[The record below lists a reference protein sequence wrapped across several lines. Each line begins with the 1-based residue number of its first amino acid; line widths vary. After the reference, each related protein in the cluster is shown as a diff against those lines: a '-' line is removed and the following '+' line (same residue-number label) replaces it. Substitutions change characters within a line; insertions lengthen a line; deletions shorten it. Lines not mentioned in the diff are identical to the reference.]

1 MRNLK
6 LKKRCCTVVSFAL
19 IIIFSFSTFSVLG
32 QIEQD
37 PGSRYRTLK
46 IDSSVIG
53 NMQRM
58 QPGIIST
65 DNLQTA
71 KNIVVPR
78 LLGSPWNYNQIS
90 KFLKGMQLKLGTA
103 TPVVDNENIGIIT
116 SQSIPSR
123 TFVSPFTA
131 INITYGVK
139 GAPEIIE
146 VPQYIGLNS
155 NVAIRNIQID
165 YLSLGNIR
173 MMDSDYPNGVVISQF
188 PTQGMKVDPGTRI
201 DLDISQGPPAVKTVV
216 VPQLEG
222 RLWNN
227 RQIFDLLKEIGLKL
241 GTVTPVVNNQAI
253 GKIVNQFP
261 VAQTQVPP
269 STAINLTYGIQAT
282 PDRVIVGRY
291 TGLNREIAIQHLSN
305 DRLALGNI
313 REEFSEE
320 PAGIVITQFPTE
332 KMEVNAGTRINLIV
346 SLGAAEVVSV
356 AVPELIGHSMNE
368 AAEILKSVGLSAGQ
382 FSSKPVVDK
391 KPGTVIEQSPPAGT
405 VVNKN
410 STVDITFSVTPAN
423 EFIVVPD
430 VTGMWRDDAI
440 RTLKKSKLNYAI
452 VYVENSGENVGMVV
466 RQSISPGEK
475 VPPGTSVIIE
485 VRDKRVLPLWIYGVG
500 ALLLAGLL
508 GAGII
513 KRKIKTGKNRKKVV
527 GENANLKLKVVW
539 DEGEQKVS
547 ESIPELTRYKLNLK
561 IIPDRGEQTLKI
573 N

>member
-37 PGSRYRTLK
+37 QGSRYRTLK

-320 PAGIVITQFPTE
+320 PVGIVITQFPTE

-356 AVPELIGHSMNE
+356 AVPELIGHTMNE

-410 STVDITFSVTPAN
+410 STVNITFSVTPAN
-423 EFIVVPD
+423 ELIVVPD
-430 VTGMWRDDAI
+430 VTGM
-440 RTLKKSKLNYAI
+440 
-452 VYVENSGENVGMVV
+452 
-466 RQSISPGEK
+466 
-475 VPPGTSVIIE
+475 
-485 VRDKRVLPLWIYGVG
+485 
-500 ALLLAGLL
+500 
-508 GAGII
+508 
-513 KRKIKTGKNRKKVV
+513 
-527 GENANLKLKVVW
+527 
-539 DEGEQKVS
+539 
-547 ESIPELTRYKLNLK
+547 
-561 IIPDRGEQTLKI
+561 
-573 N
+573 

>member
-452 VYVENSGENVGMVV
+452 VYVENSGENVGKVV

-527 GENANLKLKVVW
+527 GENAKLKLKVVW
-539 DEGEQKVS
+539 DEGEQKVF
-547 ESIPELTRYKLNLK
+547 ESIPELTKYKLNLK

>member
-410 STVDITFSVTPAN
+410 STVNITFSVTPAN

-539 DEGEQKVS
+539 DEGEQKVF
-547 ESIPELTRYKLNLK
+547 ESIPELTKYKLNLK

>member
-37 PGSRYRTLK
+37 QGSRYRTIK

-58 QPGIIST
+58 QPGIIRT
-65 DNLQTA
+65 DNLQPA
-71 KNIVVPR
+71 KNIVVPQ
-78 LLGSPWNYNQIS
+78 LVGAPWNYKQIS

-123 TFVSPFTA
+123 IFVSPFTA

-410 STVDITFSVTPAN
+410 STVNITFSVTPAN

-539 DEGEQKVS
+539 DEGEQKVF
-547 ESIPELTRYKLNLK
+547 ESIPELTKYKLNLK

>member
-269 STAINLTYGIQAT
+269 STAINLTYGIQVT
-282 PDRVIVGRY
+282 SNRVFVGRY

-313 REEFSEE
+313 SEEFSEE

-452 VYVENSGENVGMVV
+452 VYVENSGENVGKVV

-527 GENANLKLKVVW
+527 GENAKLKLKVVW
-539 DEGEQKVS
+539 DEGEQKVF
-547 ESIPELTRYKLNLK
+547 ESIPELTKYKLNLK